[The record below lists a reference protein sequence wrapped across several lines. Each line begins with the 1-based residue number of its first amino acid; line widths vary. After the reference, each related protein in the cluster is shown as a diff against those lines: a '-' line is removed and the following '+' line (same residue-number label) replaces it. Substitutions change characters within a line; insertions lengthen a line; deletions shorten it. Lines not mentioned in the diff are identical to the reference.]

1 MAEKKKLRLT
11 LGEIL
16 LQVTSLTPEQLK
28 EALGT
33 QQEKEMIKL
42 IGQVLIDKGYV
53 TEQDVVTALAIQ
65 YGYPYIHLSN
75 YNIDSE
81 VAKIIPRE
89 FAEKYKLIPLEK
101 IGNTLTVAM
110 ATTFDKLAIKEM
122 EEKYGYKIR
131 TFLASLDDLE
141 EAIRRYYS

>member
-1 MAEKKKLRLT
+1 MVEKKKSRVT

-16 LQVTSLTPEQLK
+16 LKITSLTAEQLK
-28 EALGT
+28 DALGT
-33 QQEKEMIKL
+33 QQEKKMMKL

-75 YNIDSE
+75 YNIDPE

-89 FAEKYKLIPLEK
+89 FAEQHKIIPLEK

-110 ATTFDKLAIKEM
+110 VSTFDKLAVKEM
-122 EEKYGYKIR
+122 EEKYSYKIR
-131 TFLASLDDLE
+131 TFLASMDEVE
-141 EAIRRYYS
+141 EAIRRYY